1 MPRYI
6 LRIWLDDRPGALGA
20 VASRI
25 GAVKGDL
32 VGIEILERG
41 AGRVIDELIVDLPN
55 DELVDLMAREVQEVD
70 GVDVESIDLE
80 PNPDRDPRIDAI
92 VTAAVVVEQQTID
105 SVANELAKRV
115 CSDLMANWC
124 VIYDVNQGFGLAGSG
139 ESPSDGWLKAFADGL
154 LVNSNE
160 VIENAVENQ
169 PSDLSLSFM
178 RNTGIAIIV
187 GRDGHPFRDL
197 ERIQL
202 DALAR
207 ICDFRFGVLSSSAL
221 GA

>member
-25 GAVKGDL
+25 GSVKGDL

-55 DELVDLMAREVQEVD
+55 DDLVDLMAREIQEVD

-80 PNPDRDPRIDAI
+80 PNPERDPRIDAI
-92 VTAAVVVEQQTID
+92 VTAAVVVEQSSTD
-105 SVANELAKRV
+105 TVAGELAIRV
-115 CSDLMANWC
+115 CNDMMANWC
-124 VIYDVNQGFGLAGSG
+124 VIFDVVQGVSLAGWG
-139 ESPSDGWLKAFADGL
+139 EFPSDGWLKAFADGL
-154 LVNSNE
+154 LANSNE
-160 VIENAVENQ
+160 IIKNAVENQ

-178 RNTGIAIIV
+178 KNTGIAIIV

-207 ICDFRFGVLSSSAL
+207 ICDFRFSVLNGSTL
-221 GA
+221 QF